1 MLHSMIQGKLPIAAL
16 LALLALLLPAG
27 AAAAQSVAPPLDRA
41 IDDYAGTHEFSGT
54 ILVARHGHVL
64 YRKSHGLAERAFS
77 VPATDD
83 TRYRIASITKLFTS
97 VIVLQLAQTGRLD
110 LQAPIRTYLP
120 DYPGGGG
127 DRVTLH
133 QLLNHTSGL
142 AQYDRITSLDQALV
156 EGVEPYQR
164 PQSAAQLLV
173 RCCSGPLAREPGT
186 AFDYNNADYIL
197 LGRII
202 ERVTGIP
209 YAEVLRIRLL
219 SPLGLESSGM
229 ADQARIVPR
238 LAPTYY
244 WREDQRIL
252 MNDLP
257 FYFQNWDA
265 AGGMYSTVDD
275 LHAFAE
281 ALYGGQ
287 LLLPGSLELLLTPG
301 LDDYGYGLWS
311 YDFERGGRRHRVAKR
326 PGSIM
331 GSNGVLYRLL
341 DEQATV
347 VILANTNRT
356 DLDAFAQRIAEW
368 MLDRETE

>member
-1 MLHSMIQGKLPIAAL
+1 MTM
-16 LALLALLLPAG
+16 
-27 AAAAQSVAPPLDRA
+27 R
-41 IDDYAGTHEFSGT
+41 GTHEFSGT

-64 YRKSHGLAERAFS
+64 YRKSHGLAERAFA

-97 VIVLQLAQTGRLD
+97 VIILQLAQTGRLD

-156 EGVEPYQR
+156 EGVEQYQR
-164 PQSAAQLLV
+164 PQTAAQLLT
-173 RCCSGPLAREPGT
+173 RCCSGPLVREPGT

-219 SPLGLESSGM
+219 SPLGLKQRHGRSGE
-229 ADQARIVPR
+229 IVPR

-244 WREDQRIL
+244 WREDQRVL

-257 FYFQNWDA
+257 VYFQNWDA

-275 LHAFAE
+275 LLAFAE
-281 ALYGGQ
+281 ALYGGR
-287 LLLPGSLELLLTPG
+287 LLLPGARPAA
-301 LDDYGYGLWS
+301 D
-311 YDFERGGRRHRVAKR
+311 AR
-326 PGSIM
+326 PG
-331 GSNGVLYRLL
+331 RLWL
-341 DEQATV
+341 RPVELQFRARRPPPPRRQAT
-347 VILANTNRT
+347 R
-356 DLDAFAQRIAEW
+356 QHHGREW
-368 MLDRETE
+368 RALSPAGRARPPS